1 MLSFYLQYEK
11 PATIPQGWGIV
22 AGNVSLLTECLS
34 YRSVPF
40 ILTLFVLV
48 YDAKVQTKKIPRGK
62 SPRGSIKVNQIQYF
76 LPHKAV

>member
-48 YDAKVQTKKIPRGK
+48 YDAKVQTNFRFSKLFA
-62 SPRGSIKVNQIQYF
+62 NYF
-76 LPHKAV
+76 NEIVSK